1 MSKANLPK
9 QTARTPLMA
18 VAACSMALP
27 SSGVREIQLTPAG
40 EFRSFDGRPVEATAW
55 RMTAHL
61 AQPLIAAATAR
72 PTPYV
77 IDFDHQTLHVEKN
90 GQPAPAAGWFHK
102 LEWRD
107 GVGLFAVDVKWTAKA
122 AAMIDAGEYKF
133 ISPVIGYADSGDVTG
148 LFMAALTNNP
158 AILGMDEVL
167 TAAASMQFASLN
179 AVPPTQELSTMTL
192 LQKLIAVLKL
202 PDDSVDDA
210 VVDAVQVLV
219 DAKAPDA
226 AKPDPAKFVPVAALT
241 ALHSQMAALN
251 SQLNTKTLD
260 AVIKDGIDSGRL
272 LPSMVEWAREYGT
285 QNTAALS
292 AYIASLPVIA
302 ALNGT
307 QTNNQPPVKTGALNE
322 SQVALCAAMGVS
334 QADFIATLAAE
345 QRV

>member
-1 MSKANLPK
+1 
-9 QTARTPLMA
+9 
-18 VAACSMALP
+18 
-27 SSGVREIQLTPAG
+27 
-40 EFRSFDGRPVEATAW
+40 
-55 RMTAHL
+55 MTAHL
-61 AQPLIAAATAR
+61 AQPLIAAATTR

-107 GVGLFAVDVKWTAKA
+107 GVGLFAVDVQWTARA
-122 AAMIDAGEYKF
+122 SAMIDAGEYKF

-179 AVPPTQELSTMTL
+179 AVPITQELSAMTL
-192 LQKLIAVLKL
+192 LQKLIAALKL
-202 PDDSVDDA
+202 PDDSTDDA
-210 VVDAVQVLV
+210 VVDAVQMLL
-219 DAKAPDA
+219 DEAPDA

-241 ALHSQMAALN
+241 ALHSQVATLN
-251 SQLNTKTLD
+251 AQLNTKTLD
-260 AVIKDGIDSGRL
+260 GVIKDGLDSGRL
-272 LPSMVEWAREYGT
+272 LPSMVDWAREYGA

-292 AYIASLPVIA
+292 AYIANLPVIA

-307 QTNNQPPVKTGALNE
+307 QTNNQPPVKTGTLNE

-334 QADFIATLAAE
+334 QADFIATLSAE
-345 QRV
+345 QRA